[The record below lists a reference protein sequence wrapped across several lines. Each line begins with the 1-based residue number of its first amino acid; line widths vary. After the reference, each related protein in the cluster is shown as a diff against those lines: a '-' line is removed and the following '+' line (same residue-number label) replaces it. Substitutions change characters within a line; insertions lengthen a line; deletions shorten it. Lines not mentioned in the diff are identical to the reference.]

1 MAKYEELFVKKSVW
15 GAIISMAVPSV
26 ITVMVMILY
35 NMADMFFIGQMGDA
49 RQVAAISIAGPVFS
63 IAGALVTMI
72 GSGGSAMIAKSL
84 GEGEKNMA
92 RIYASLC
99 FWGALLMGI
108 IIGIMIILFREPLLG
123 ILGATSDTRAFA
135 RTYMIICAAGVPFM
149 LVSTTLASIMRSE
162 GVILEGV
169 IGNMTATVINI
180 ILDPIFILVF
190 KMGVAGAALA
200 TVLGNLTGCIYFFIY
215 VKRKAQILNMNP
227 TLALQKPT
235 ALFHIITLG
244 MPNALGNLLSGVAST
259 FSNQLLVLYG
269 TNAVAAMAAAGKTTM
284 IIAMIQMGIC
294 MGVQPLLAYNYGAK
308 NTKRLKETVKALVI
322 LTCGVGFVCGV
333 GCYLARHAIIAMFL
347 KDAAAVQM
355 GESMVIYLV
364 VASPIVGLFY
374 LATNFLQ
381 AAGNAF
387 LATIV
392 SVLRQ
397 GVLLIA
403 ALYVFHTIFG
413 FIGIAMAHTVADV
426 LSVGISVIFMAIQF
440 KKMSSGKKVQIEEG

>member
-1 MAKYEELFVKKSVW
+1 MEKYEELFVKKSVW
-15 GAIISMAVPSV
+15 GAVISMAVPSV

-35 NMADMFFIGQMGDA
+35 NMADMFFIGQLGDA

-84 GEGEKNMA
+84 GEGEENMA

-108 IIGIMIILFREPLLG
+108 LISAMIILFREPLLTL
-123 ILGATSDTRAFA
+123 LGATSDTRGFA
-135 RTYMIICAAGVPFM
+135 RTYMVICAAGVPFM
-149 LVSTTLASIMRSE
+149 LISTTMASIIRSE
-162 GVILEGV
+162 GAIIEGV
-169 IGNMTATVINI
+169 VGNMIATIINM
-180 ILDPIFILVF
+180 ILDPVFILVF
-190 KMGVAGAALA
+190 NMGVAGAAIA

-227 TLALQKPT
+227 VLAMEKPT

-308 NTKRLKETVKALVI
+308 NTERLRETIKVLVI
-322 LTCGVGFVCGV
+322 LTCGVGLVCGV
-333 GCYLARHAIIAMFL
+333 GCYLARHAIVSMFL
-347 KDAAAVQM
+347 KDMTAVQM
-355 GESMVIYLV
+355 GESMVLYLV
-364 VASPIVGLFY
+364 IASPVVGVFY

-387 LATIV
+387 LATVV

-397 GVLLIA
+397 GILLIA
-403 ALYVFHTIFG
+403 ALYVFHAIFG
-413 FIGIAMAHTVADV
+413 FIGIAMAHAAADI
-426 LSVGISVIFMAIQF
+426 LSVILSAIFMGIQF
-440 KKMSSGKKVQIEEG
+440 QKFGKVQKVKEG

>member
-1 MAKYEELFVKKSVW
+1 
-15 GAIISMAVPSV
+15 
-26 ITVMVMILY
+26 
-35 NMADMFFIGQMGDA
+35 
-49 RQVAAISIAGPVFS
+49 
-63 IAGALVTMI
+63 
-72 GSGGSAMIAKSL
+72 
-84 GEGEKNMA
+84 
-92 RIYASLC
+92 
-99 FWGALLMGI
+99 
-108 IIGIMIILFREPLLG
+108 
-123 ILGATSDTRAFA
+123 
-135 RTYMIICAAGVPFM
+135 
-149 LVSTTLASIMRSE
+149 
-162 GVILEGV
+162 
-169 IGNMTATVINI
+169 MTATVINI

-322 LTCGVGFVCGV
+322 LTCGVGLVCGI

-381 AAGNAF
+381 AADNAF